1 MKSAKEIFKIEYGN
15 SKNFM
20 TPNILKVGKIN
31 HNLAFE
37 LSRGTGFKNEEIFDS
52 TDQGDKLEIQS
63 IRNVLESNGK
73 MIVKNITKKRIFEAI
88 YNLSEKQRKILLAG
102 GALNYKISPW
112 WPSGVPACLQPG
124 TSGAE

>member
-37 LSRGTGFKNEEIFDS
+37 LSRGTGFKNEEIFGV
-52 TDQGDKLEIQS
+52 TIVEIQDEKTKRRS
-63 IRNVLESNGK
+63 DLSK
-73 MIVKNITKKRIFEAI
+73 MFFKKGEAAEYI
-88 YNLSEKQRKILLAG
+88 NNLKG
-102 GALNYKISPW
+102 
-112 WPSGVPACLQPG
+112 
-124 TSGAE
+124 